1 MELEHRF
8 RVPAPMER
16 AWLVLNDVERVA
28 PCLPG
33 AALESVDGDVFTG
46 TVKIKLGPVTMV
58 YAGTAT
64 FAERDAVERRVV
76 MHADARAARGGGTA
90 RAVVHA
96 RLTEEAPDSTRVDV
110 TTDLTITGK
119 PAQFGRALIVDVGNA
134 FFEQFSTRLAAEM
147 VGPPAG
153 AEAASAA
160 PADAAPSVPG
170 APPAAAPPR
179 PAVPAA
185 PESADLLAL
194 LRSMVRARVARLRA
208 TLRDRF
214 AKRGKAA

>member
-1 MELEHRF
+1 MELEHHF
-8 RVPAPMER
+8 RVPAPMEQ

-64 FAERDAVERRVV
+64 FAERDAAERRVV

-96 RLTEEAPDSTRVDV
+96 RLTAEAPDATRVDV
-110 TTDLTITGK
+110 TTDLAITGK

-134 FFEQFSTRLAAEM
+134 FFEQFATRLAAEM
-147 VGPPAG
+147 AG
-153 AEAASAA
+153 ASGPAQADAGAGEGTPA
-160 PADAAPSVPG
+160 ADAAPASPA
-170 APPAAAPPR
+170 APPAAAPP
-179 PAVPAA
+179 AA
-185 PESADLLAL
+185 AESADLMAL
-194 LRSMVRARVARLRA
+194 LRSMLAARVARWRRA
-208 TLRDRF
+208 VRTRLS
-214 AKRGKAA
+214 KRRSAS